1 MEHDVVACAFVSLAL
16 CDSSSHFLIGIVRVG
31 DRDPERGREAHGQES
46 TLTCSGLLWSWDQ
59 PVPAN
64 MVIRVLGLSAVSDG
78 TRTMAQVTTL
88 RNKYSMRGPS
98 SYDHM
103 TV

>member
-46 TLTCSGLLWSWDQ
+46 TLNVFGSPLVMG
-59 PVPAN
+59 P
-64 MVIRVLGLSAVSDG
+64 
-78 TRTMAQVTTL
+78 TRASKHGDPCPRTVGGVGRDT
-88 RNKYSMRGPS
+88 NYGPS
-98 SYDHM
+98 YR
-103 TV
+103 VEKQV